1 MIVTTS
7 HIEISDEQNFPLAGC
22 TCILVYHQTVNCMFF
37 RTKKPMGLKTPRTL
51 IYPAS
56 SILQKNQ
63 QIKEKTEAVFYRY
76 KEIYINL
83 QGVW

>member
-1 MIVTTS
+1 
-7 HIEISDEQNFPLAGC
+7 
-22 TCILVYHQTVNCMFF
+22 
-37 RTKKPMGLKTPRTL
+37 MGLKTPRTL

-76 KEIYINL
+76 KEININL
-83 QGVW
+83 QGVR